1 MKKGFTLVELVVV
14 TAIIIGISG
23 FGTANYLSFNEKQT
37 IEQAAKTVKNN
48 LRLIQQKAI
57 AGEKDTGVCGP
68 QVLAG
73 WCLSPDGSG
82 QANAYKL
89 YGTCGDPA
97 DGVTSFPNIPVSI
110 DMPAGVTLTSR
121 VYNDSIPGWEGESE
135 RIRFGVLDGT
145 VTFREPSHSKVTFC
159 LQGNL
164 PSLDADDSYAITVS
178 RTGEIIDEG
187 YTSNCYP

>member
-1 MKKGFTLVELVVV
+1 MKKGFTLVELVIV

-57 AGEKDTGVCGP
+57 AGEKDSGVCGP
-68 QVLAG
+68 QALAG
-73 WCLSPDGSG
+73 WCLSPDDSTT
-82 QANAYKL
+82 ANAYKL

-97 DGVTSFPNIPVSI
+97 DGVTLFPAVPVSF

-121 VYNDSIPGWEGESE
+121 VYNDSIPGWEGEGE

-145 VTFREPSHSKVTFC
+145 VAFRELSHSKVTFC